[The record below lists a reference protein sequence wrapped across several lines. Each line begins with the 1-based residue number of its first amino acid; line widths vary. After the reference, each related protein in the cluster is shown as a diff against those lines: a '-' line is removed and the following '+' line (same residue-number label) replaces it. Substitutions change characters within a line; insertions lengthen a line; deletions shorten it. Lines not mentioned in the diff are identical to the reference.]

1 MWIDNVRAN
10 TKRRL
15 RLICDECG
23 AIFEPDRVHTH
34 SRDAVW
40 HSANIAG
47 WARTARV
54 PERRVCAAC

>member
-1 MWIDNVRAN
+1 MWIEAVATETD
-10 TKRRL
+10 RRQ

-23 AIFEPDRVHTH
+23 ALFVTEQGHVH

-47 WARTARV
+47 WARIARV
-54 PERRVCAAC
+54 PDRHVCAAC